1 MAKYEVL
8 PPFTGVEILE
18 NRLSELKLA
27 LRIVKNRQNPQ
38 LSGKLYIY
46 KSHGTDQFR
55 LMNQVAT
62 ANQAPAPANQVTTAD
77 KIAAPANQV
86 SAPANQPAHI
96 NEISSAATLTY
107 IPKVQTNLLHQYCQK
122 EYDEKLIPVLEKQI
136 AKIEKLLTAAKENPS
151 IMILENFPTAKRV
164 YITPVTLP
172 PSEYLATWQSVY
184 YRKKGFYPNAP
195 QFITANGDRVR
206 SKSETILADTLARLN
221 IPYRYEFPV
230 KMNAHGKIITFH
242 PDFYCLN
249 LRTRQEFIWEHF
261 GLLDETD
268 YAENVAHK
276 IEIFHE
282 NGYFEGVNL
291 LYTIETENT
300 PLTTKHI
307 EQIVRKFLL

>member
-1 MAKYEVL
+1 MAKNEVL
-8 PPFTGVEILE
+8 PPFTEVEILE
-18 NRLSELKLA
+18 KRLSELKLA
-27 LRIVKNRQNPQ
+27 LRIVKGRQNPQ
-38 LSGKLYIY
+38 LNGKLYIY
-46 KSHGTDQFR
+46 KSHGTNQFR
-55 LMNQVAT
+55 LMNQV
-62 ANQAPAPANQVTTAD
+62 PAPANQVAL
-77 KIAAPANQV
+77 P
-86 SAPANQPAHI
+86 
-96 NEISSAATLTY
+96 Y
-107 IPKVQTNLLHQYCQK
+107 IPKTQTNLLHQYCQK

-172 PSEYLATWQSVY
+172 PSEYFATWQSVY

-230 KMNAHGKIITFH
+230 KMNAYGKIITFH